1 MFPSVKDRARQLF
14 GEAAIPDTAPPPPV
28 ATGRRGAPLKAAAAT
43 KATPE
48 PKTPAKTS
56 RADARSKKD
65 AAPVVEETPKAIGA
79 WPSPFA
85 SLSTRTSPPATTTP
99 PTPSKSKSKSS
110 SKTATAS
117 KPVAPS
123 KSEKPSKA
131 EKSEKTSKSE
141 KTEKSSKSDKAEKA
155 AKAEKSSKSDK
166 KSSSRPKTPPTPKP
180 SGSFFGGA
188 AKTATP
194 VKKKVEPKPA
204 PEPKKTSRPK
214 LDTRTSS
221 RPKMERSSSSS
232 SLEDDDEYGDLRAAC
247 LREVSNVTGLKGK
260 NLAISLRQRSSGG
273 WYAALK
279 DVGADKYL
287 KMWMNRDK
295 TFKTQDEALEAYLV
309 FVKKMNTDMKLF
321 GPMSPKTGKTKGFL

>member
-14 GEAAIPDTAPPPPV
+14 GEAAIPDTAPLPPV

-99 PTPSKSKSKSS
+99 PTPSKSKSS

-321 GPMSPKTGKTKGFL
+321 GPMSPKTGKTKGFF

>member
-1 MFPSVKDRARQLF
+1 M
-14 GEAAIPDTAPPPPV
+14 
-28 ATGRRGAPLKAAAAT
+28 
-43 KATPE
+43 
-48 PKTPAKTS
+48 
-56 RADARSKKD
+56 
-65 AAPVVEETPKAIGA
+65 
-79 WPSPFA
+79 
-85 SLSTRTSPPATTTP
+85 
-99 PTPSKSKSKSS
+99 
-110 SKTATAS
+110 
-117 KPVAPS
+117 
-123 KSEKPSKA
+123 
-131 EKSEKTSKSE
+131 
-141 KTEKSSKSDKAEKA
+141 
-155 AKAEKSSKSDK
+155 
-166 KSSSRPKTPPTPKP
+166 
-180 SGSFFGGA
+180 
-188 AKTATP
+188 
-194 VKKKVEPKPA
+194 KKKVEPKPA

-321 GPMSPKTGKTKGFL
+321 GPMSPKTGKTKGFF

>member
-14 GEAAIPDTAPPPPV
+14 GEAAIPDTAPPPPI
-28 ATGRRGAPLKAAAAT
+28 ATGRRGAPLKVAAAT

-48 PKTPAKTS
+48 PKTPVKTS
-56 RADARSKKD
+56 RADTRSKKD

-85 SLSTRTSPPATTTP
+85 SLTTRTSPPATTTP
-99 PTPSKSKSKSS
+99 PTPSKSKLPS
-110 SKTATAS
+110 SKTAAAS
-117 KPVAPS
+117 KPSAPS
-123 KSEKPSKA
+123 RSEKPSKT
-131 EKSEKTSKSE
+131 EKSEKSSKA
-141 KTEKSSKSDKAEKA
+141 EKSSKSDKAEKA

-188 AKTATP
+188 TKTATP
-194 VKKKVEPKPA
+194 VKKKAESKPA

-221 RPKMERSSSSS
+221 RPKMERSSSTS

-295 TFKTQDEALEAYLV
+295 TFDTQDEALEAYLV

-321 GPMSPKTGKTKGFL
+321 GPMSPKTGKTKGFF